1 MNQPIITLIAALD
14 MNHAIGKGNTLPWQ
28 IPEDMR
34 RFKELTTGKPI
45 IMGRKT
51 AESLGKALPF
61 RRNVVLSRNGRA
73 PFAGM
78 HGVRSIEEALSMAGV
93 VPEIMIIGGG
103 QIYLQFLH
111 RADRILLTWV
121 DTRIADADA
130 HFPKFDEKDW
140 KEVRR
145 QTFRASDDRPL
156 GYSFVDYRRREN

>member
-1 MNQPIITLIAALD
+1 MEQPIITLIAALD
-14 MNHAIGKGNTLPWQ
+14 KNRAIGKGNALPWR
-28 IPEDMR
+28 IPQDMR

-61 RRNVVLSRNGRA
+61 RRNVVLSRNGHP

-78 HGVRSIEEALSMAGV
+78 HGVRTVEEALNMAGV

-103 QIYLQFLH
+103 QIYSRFIRRAH
-111 RADRILLTWV
+111 RLLLTWV
-121 DTRIADADA
+121 DTEIEGADA
-130 HFPKFDEKDW
+130 HFPAFREEDW

-145 QTFRASDDRPL
+145 KRFKAGEKSPL
-156 GYSFVDYRRREN
+156 GYAFADYRRQE

>member
-1 MNQPIITLIAALD
+1 MEQPIITLIAALD
-14 MNHAIGKGNTLPWQ
+14 KNRAIGKGNALPWR
-28 IPEDMR
+28 IPQDMR

-61 RRNVVLSRNGRA
+61 RRNVVLSRNGQP

-78 HGVRSIEEALSMAGV
+78 HGVRTVEEALNMAGV

-103 QIYLQFLH
+103 QIYSRFIR
-111 RADRILLTWV
+111 RADRLLLTWV
-121 DTRIADADA
+121 DTEIEGADA
-130 HFPKFDEKDW
+130 HFPEFKEEDW

-145 QTFRASDDRPL
+145 KNFKAGEGRPL
-156 GYSFVDYRRREN
+156 GYTFVDYRRQE